1 MELVF
6 RALLQAIHSPA
17 ACSLSVGAGEKST
30 RVLSLLNPALFQFS
44 CIIALVVGDAQFV
57 AAKQAFPARLEN
69 GTEECKAGPQL
80 RRQKGLPSSSSTF
93 LRPRFSEQ
101 HSYTPQR
108 DILKRETKEYAGVL
122 SPTQDHC
129 C

>member
-1 MELVF
+1 MEHVF

-69 GTEECKAGPQL
+69 GMEECKAGPQL
-80 RRQKGLPSSSSTF
+80 HRQKGLPSSSSTF
-93 LRPRFSEQ
+93 LRPHFSLN
-101 HSYTPQR
+101 S
-108 DILKRETKEYAGVL
+108 ILTRRRGTF
-122 SPTQDHC
+122 
-129 C
+129 